1 MDGQFE
7 PSEMGDG
14 PEGDRPDKRGEEKR
28 RAGKIEG
35 LRRLL
40 RPRSLAVIGGY
51 EAATV
56 VQQSLKIGFD
66 GEIWPVSARR
76 AEMSGIPCF
85 AGVDDLPGAPD
96 AAFVAIPPD
105 ATIDVVRSLS
115 AMGAGGAVCYA
126 SGFKEVGGA
135 GIKRQ
140 DDLLAAAGAMPF
152 VGPNCYGALN
162 YLDGA
167 ALWPDQ
173 HGGARV
179 ARGAAIVAQSGNIS
193 ISLTMQQRGVPI
205 AYVISVGNKA
215 DLGFDAYVDA
225 LALDERVTCI
235 GLIVESIDDIAGF
248 ARAASRA
255 KQAGKPIVVL
265 KAGRSDKGAQATMSH
280 TSSLAGSDGLYQA
293 LFDALGI
300 ARVADLST
308 FLEALK
314 LLSVMPPPAGNRIVS
329 MSCSGG
335 EASLMADLGDDLGLV
350 YPDFTQAV
358 HDRLYEVLGDKV
370 AIANPLDYHTYIWE
384 NRQAMTDCFGSALA
398 ADVDLGVLVLDF
410 PHPDRCDLSGW
421 EPAIA
426 AYIDAARLSGR
437 PAAVMASIP
446 ENMTAQAATRFLEAG
461 VVPLQGMREG
471 LGAIAAGVAAGK
483 RTDWLPDPA
492 GPEPAGAAAVLDE
505 WRSKQLARRYGL
517 RTPEGALVTSPTEA
531 VAAAEALGFP
541 VVAKAVSADLAH
553 KTEAGAVKL
562 NLRDGDAVA
571 AAADHLFTL
580 SDRVMVEKMVSGCV
594 AELLVGVS
602 RDPQFGLHLV
612 VGAGGELVE
621 LLNDAAIILLPATRE
636 RVEEALSSLR
646 CAPLLRGYRGRRMA
660 DWDAVVSAVESVGS
674 LVSDLG
680 DRLLEVDINPL
691 MVLPQGEG
699 AIAADA
705 LIRWVEETGQ

>member
-1 MDGQFE
+1 MDGHMD
-7 PSEMGDG
+7 PAEMG
-14 PEGDRPDKRGEEKR
+14 GEAEKR
-28 RAGKIEG
+28 RQGKIDG

-40 RPRSLAVIGGY
+40 RPKSLAVIGGY

-66 GEIWPVSARR
+66 GEIWPVSAKRTD
-76 AEMSGIPCF
+76 MSGIPCF
-85 AGVDDLPGAPD
+85 KSVDDLPGAPD

-105 ATIDVVRSLS
+105 ATIDIVRSLS

-126 SGFKEVGGA
+126 SGFKEVGGL

-140 DDLLAAAGAMPF
+140 EDLIAAAGPMPF
-152 VGPNCYGALN
+152 AGPNCYGALN

-173 HGGARV
+173 HGGARLE
-179 ARGAAIVAQSGNIS
+179 RGAAIVAQSGNIS
-193 ISLTMQQRGVPI
+193 ISLTMQQRSVPI

-215 DLGFDAYVDA
+215 DLDFDAYVDA

-235 GLIVESIDDIAGF
+235 GLIMESIDDIASF

-280 TSSLAGSDGLYQA
+280 TSSLAGSDRLYQA
-293 LFDALGI
+293 LFNELGI
-300 ARVADLST
+300 ARVTDLSS
-308 FLEALK
+308 FLETLK
-314 LLSVMPPPAGNRIVS
+314 LLSAIKPLAGNRLVS

-335 EASLMADLGDDLGLV
+335 EASLMADLGEDLGLD
-350 YPDFTQAV
+350 YPDFSQNV

-384 NRQAMTDCFGSALA
+384 KRQELTDCFSTALS

-410 PHPDRCDLSGW
+410 PDPRKCDLSGW

-426 AYIDAARLSGR
+426 AYIDAAQISGR
-437 PAAVMASIP
+437 PAAVLASIP
-446 ENMTAQAATRFLEAG
+446 ENMTAEAAKRFQDGG

-471 LGAIAAGVAAGK
+471 LAAIAAATQAGKAVNWLPSAAG
-483 RTDWLPDPA
+483 A
-492 GPEPAGAAAVLDE
+492 EPAGEAVVVDE

-517 RTPEGALVTSPTEA
+517 TVPQASLVTSATEA
-531 VAAAEALGFP
+531 VAAAEALGYP
-541 VVAKAVSADLAH
+541 VVAKAVSSTLAH

-571 AAADHLFTL
+571 AAADHLFAL
-580 SDRVMVEKMVSGCV
+580 SDRVMVEKMITGTV
-594 AELLVGVS
+594 AELLIGVN

-621 LLNDAAIILLPATRE
+621 LLSDAAIILLPVTRE
-636 RVEEALSSLR
+636 RIEAALSSLR
-646 CAPLLRGYRGRRMA
+646 CAPLLRGYRGRAMA
-660 DWDAVVSAVESVGS
+660 DWDATVSAVEAVGA

-680 DRLLEVDINPL
+680 DKILEMDINPL
-691 MVLPQGEG
+691 MVLPNGQG
-699 AIAADA
+699 AVAADA
-705 LIRWVEETGQ
+705 LVRWVEEPRQ

>member
-1 MDGQFE
+1 MDGHMD
-7 PSEMGDG
+7 STASDGD
-14 PEGDRPDKRGEEKR
+14 EQE
-28 RAGKIEG
+28 RAGKIAG

-66 GEIWPVSARR
+66 GEIWPVNPRR
-76 AEMSGIPCF
+76 ADMSGIPCF
-85 AGVDDLPGAPD
+85 PTVEDLPGAPD

-105 ATIDVVRSLS
+105 ATVDVVRRL
-115 AMGAGGAVCYA
+115 AALGTGGAVCYA

-173 HGGARV
+173 HGGLRV

-193 ISLTMQQRGVPI
+193 ISLTMQQRSVPL

-215 DLGFDAYVDA
+215 DLGFDAYIDA

-235 GLIVESIDDIAGF
+235 GLIAESIDDVAAF
-248 ARAASRA
+248 ARAAARA

-280 TSSLAGSDGLYQA
+280 TSSLAGSDALYQA
-293 LFDALGI
+293 LFDAIGI
-300 ARVADLST
+300 ARVDDLSSL
-308 FLEALK
+308 LEALK
-314 LLSVMPPPAGNRIVS
+314 LLSVLPPLTGNRIAS

-335 EASLMADLGDDLGLV
+335 EASLMADLGEDMGLS
-350 YPDFTQAV
+350 YPDFSQAV
-358 HDRLYEVLGDKV
+358 HDRLYDVLGDKV

-384 NRQAMTDCFGSALA
+384 NRQAMTDCFGAALS
-398 ADVDLGVLVLDF
+398 ADVDMGVLVIDF
-410 PHPDRCDLSGW
+410 PHPAKCDASGW
-421 EPAIA
+421 EPAID
-426 AYIDAARLSGR
+426 AYIDAARISGR
-437 PAAVMASIP
+437 PAAVLASIP
-446 ENMTAQAATRFLEAG
+446 ENMTPEAAARFLEAG

-471 LGAIAAGVAAGK
+471 LCAIAAATRAGK
-483 RTDWLPDPA
+483 RSDWIPA
-492 GPEPAGAAAVLDE
+492 PAEPEPDGAAVVLDE

-517 RTPEGALVTSPTEA
+517 ATPEGALVTSATEA
-531 VAAAEALGFP
+531 VAAAEALGYP

-562 NLRDGDAVA
+562 NLGDGDAVA
-571 AAADHLFTL
+571 AAAEHLFTL
-580 SDRVMVEKMVSGCV
+580 ADRVMVEKMVAGSV
-594 AELLVGVS
+594 AELLIGVN

-636 RVEEALSSLR
+636 RIGEALSSLR
-646 CAPLLRGYRGRRMA
+646 CAPLLRGYRGRPMG
-660 DWDAVVSAVESVGS
+660 DWGAVVAAVESVAAMA
-674 LVSDLG
+674 SDLG
-680 DRLLEVDINPL
+680 DRILEVDINPL
-691 MVLPQGEG
+691 MVLPQGEQSEEGRAG
-699 AIAADA
+699 AVAADA
-705 LIRWVEETGQ
+705 LIRWVEDKRV

>member
-1 MDGQFE
+1 MDGHIG
-7 PSEMGDG
+7 PSEMDDG
-14 PEGDRPDKRGEEKR
+14 AEKR
-28 RAGKIEG
+28 RLGKIDG

-56 VQQSLKIGFD
+56 VQQSLKVGFD
-66 GEIWPVSARR
+66 GDIWPVSAKRTD
-76 AEMSGIPCF
+76 MSGIPCF
-85 AGVDDLPGAPD
+85 ASVGDLPSAPD

-126 SGFKEVGGA
+126 SGFKEVGGV
-135 GIKRQ
+135 GVKRQ
-140 DDLLAAAGAMPF
+140 QDLIAAAGAMPF

-179 ARGAAIVAQSGNIS
+179 DRGAAIVAQSGNIS
-193 ISLTMQQRGVPI
+193 ISLTMQQRSVPI

-280 TSSLAGSDGLYQA
+280 TSSLAGSDQLYQA
-293 LFDALGI
+293 LFDDLGI
-300 ARVADLST
+300 ARVPDLST
-308 FLEALK
+308 FLETLK
-314 LLSVMPPPAGNRIVS
+314 LLSVMKAPAGNRVVS

-350 YPDFTQAV
+350 YPDFSQAV

-384 NRQAMTDCFGSALA
+384 KRQALTDCFSTALSA
-398 ADVDLGVLVLDF
+398 DCDLGVLVIDF
-410 PHPDRCDLSGW
+410 PDPIKCDLSGW

-426 AYIDAARLSGR
+426 AYIDAAAISGR
-437 PAAVMASIP
+437 PAAVLASIP
-446 ENMTAQAATRFLEAG
+446 ENMTGDAARRFMEGG

-471 LGAIAAGVAAGK
+471 LGAIAAAAKAGK
-483 RTDWLPDPA
+483 PVGWLPDPA
-492 GPEPAGAAAVLDE
+492 GADPSGTGVVLDE
-505 WRSKQLARRYGL
+505 WRSKQLVRRYGL
-517 RTPEGALVTSPTEA
+517 AVPDASLVTSATEA
-531 VAAAEALGFP
+531 VAVAEALGYP
-541 VVAKAVSADLAH
+541 VVAKAVSATLAH

-562 NLRDGDAVA
+562 NLRDGDAVDA
-571 AAADHLFTL
+571 AVEHLLTL
-580 SDRVMVEKMVSGCV
+580 SERVMVEKMVTDSV
-594 AELLVGVS
+594 AELLVGVN

-621 LLNDAAIILLPATRE
+621 LLADAAIILLPATRE
-636 RVEEALSSLR
+636 RIAEALSSLR
-646 CAPLLRGYRGRRMA
+646 CAPLLRGYRGRAEA
-660 DWDAVVSAVESVGS
+660 DVDAVIAAVEAVGA
-674 LVSDLG
+674 LVADLG
-680 DRLLEVDINPL
+680 DRIWEIDINPL
-691 MVLPQGEG
+691 MVRPKGQG
-699 AIAADA
+699 AVAADA
-705 LIRWVEETGQ
+705 LIRWSEGSGR

>member
-1 MDGQFE
+1 MDGHLSQSA
-7 PSEMGDG
+7 PDG
-14 PEGDRPDKRGEEKR
+14 NS
-28 RAGKIEG
+28 GKIDG

-66 GEIWPVSARR
+66 GEIWPVNPRR
-76 AEMSGIPCF
+76 ADMSGIPCF
-85 AGVDDLPGAPD
+85 ASLDDLPGAPD

-105 ATIDVVRSLS
+105 ATIDAVRRLS

-126 SGFKEVGGA
+126 SGFKEVGGV
-135 GIKRQ
+135 GIQRQ
-140 DDLLAAAGAMPF
+140 EKLLTAAGAMPF

-173 HGGARV
+173 HGGDRV
-179 ARGAAIVAQSGNIS
+179 ERGAAIVAQSGNIS
-193 ISLTMQQRGVPI
+193 ISLTMQQRTVPL

-235 GLIVESIDDIAGF
+235 GLIAESIDDIAAF
-248 ARAASRA
+248 ARAAKRA

-280 TSSLAGSDGLYQA
+280 TSSLAGSDALYQA

-300 ARVADLST
+300 ARVDDLST

-314 LLSVMPPPAGNRIVS
+314 LLSVIPPLSGNRVVS

-335 EASLMADLGDDLGLV
+335 EASLMADLGDDLGLT
-350 YPDFTQAV
+350 YPDFSTPV
-358 HDRLYEVLGDKV
+358 HGRLFEVLGDKV

-384 NRQAMTDCFGSALA
+384 NRQAMTDCFGTALS
-398 ADVDLGVLVLDF
+398 ADVDMGVLVLDF
-410 PHPDRCDLSGW
+410 PAPGKCDLSGW
-421 EPAIA
+421 EPAIE
-426 AYIDAARLSGR
+426 AYIDAARSSGR
-437 PAAVMASIP
+437 SAAVLSSIP
-446 ENMTAQAATRFLEAG
+446 ENMTAEAARRFLEAG

-471 LGAIAAGVAAGK
+471 LGAIAAAVQAGK
-483 RTDWLPDPA
+483 QSDWLPA
-492 GPEPAGAAAVLDE
+492 ALGPEPVGDPTVLDE

-517 RTPEGALVTSPTEA
+517 ATPEGSLVTSVTEA

-541 VVAKAVSADLAH
+541 VVAKAVSRDLAH

-571 AAADHLFTL
+571 AAAEHLFTL
-580 SDRVMVEKMVSGCV
+580 SDRVMVEKMVGGAV
-594 AELLVGVS
+594 AELLIGVN

-621 LLNDAAIILLPATRE
+621 LLQDAAIILLPATRE
-636 RVEEALSSLR
+636 RIEEALSSLR
-646 CAPLLRGYRGRRMA
+646 CAPLLHGYRGRAMG
-660 DWDAVVSAVESVGS
+660 DWDAVVAAVESIAAM
-674 LVSDLG
+674 VSDMG
-680 DRLLEVDINPL
+680 ERILEVDINPL
-691 MVLPQGEG
+691 MVLPEG
-699 AIAADA
+699 RGAVAADA
-705 LIRWVEETGQ
+705 LIRWVEETKK